1 MKAFLLI
8 LSMGWCLQGW
18 SQQDYFVF
26 VQSENRQP
34 FYVRLGEKNYSSS
47 SSGHVI
53 LSKLKDSA
61 YLVTVGFPQNQF
73 PEQDFTVRVSR
84 RDRGFELKNLGEKGW
99 ALFDW
104 QTMELISA
112 ARAAGTGTG
121 GAGYSLV
128 KKSDDFA
135 KLMASVVNDTAVMY
149 TVIMEEKK
157 QPLLVA
163 KDTVKSDVVKIE
175 TKPVMQPEIKKPEPE
190 QKADTVRATNTV
202 IPKDVAAKDNVIPK
216 DSGVVAK
223 QDPVAKESG
232 VTTPDA
238 VAKDS
243 STVVK
248 QNPVA
253 QPNKDV
259 VKDSAIAKV
268 DPPAKKPDE
277 IVQKTQDS
285 VKQEVAKVTETK
297 KPENIVPKKTEQDPM
312 QDSVLNPPALPVIY
326 VVKQLK
332 TDTGYHMLI
341 ADELKDS
348 IDIFIPADAPRA
360 KKEQKT
366 PAEPGKKVEPEK
378 KVIESEKKVSEPEKK
393 AAEQDNKAV
402 TPEVTQPKQ
411 ETAAPPVK
419 TDTVVA
425 KDVVTDTSRKQTKLY
440 MINSDCRAFATPNDV
455 DKLRVKLIN
464 EKDSE
469 GRIAAAKKVF
479 KTRCFSALQIK
490 ALSENFPLDEQKYKF
505 LEMAY
510 PFVSDTGN
518 FKSLVSLLQDPVYVQ
533 RFRKLVRLD

>member
-18 SQQDYFVF
+18 AQQDYFVF

-47 SSGHVI
+47 STGHVI

-61 YLVTVGFPQNQF
+61 YVITVGFPQNQF

-104 QTMELISA
+104 QTMELISP
-112 ARAAGTGTG
+112 ARAAGGNTG

-135 KLMASVVNDTAVMY
+135 KLMSSVVNDTAVMY
-149 TVIMEEKK
+149 TVVMEEKK
-157 QPLLVA
+157 QPVLVA
-163 KDTVKSDVVKIE
+163 KDTVKSDVAKVE
-175 TKPVMQPEIKKPEPE
+175 TKPGQEPQIKKPEPE
-190 QKADTVRATNTV
+190 QKADTVRATNTI
-202 IPKDVAAKDNVIPK
+202 IPKDVAAKDKVTPK
-216 DSGVVAK
+216 DSSAIAK
-223 QDPVAKESG
+223 QKPLE
-232 VTTPDA
+232 
-238 VAKDS
+238 KDS
-243 STVVK
+243 AVVTR
-248 QNPVA
+248 QDP
-253 QPNKDV
+253 V
-259 VKDSAIAKV
+259 VKDSNATAKQNPPLKDSTSV
-268 DPPAKKPDE
+268 VQANKAVVKDTAVAKADPPAKKPDD
-277 IVQKTQDS
+277 VAQKPKDS
-285 VKQEVAKVTETK
+285 VKQDVARVTEPK
-297 KPENIVPKKTEQDPM
+297 KPETIVPKKTEQEPVN
-312 QDSVLNPPALPVIY
+312 DSVFNPPALPVIY
-326 VVKQLK
+326 VVKAFK

-341 ADELKDS
+341 ADVKDS
-348 IDIFIPADAPRA
+348 VDIFIPADAPQV
-360 KKEQKT
+360 KKEEKPVVET
-366 PAEPGKKVEPEK
+366 KVVEPEK
-378 KVIESEKKVSEPEKK
+378 KVTEPQQKT
-393 AAEQDNKAV
+393 V
-402 TPEVTQPKQ
+402 TPEVAQPKQ
-411 ETAAPPVK
+411 ENAAPPVK

-425 KDVVTDTSRKQTKLY
+425 KDVVTDTSGKQTKLF
-440 MINSDCRAFATPNDV
+440 MINSDCRAFATPSDV
-455 DKLRVKLIN
+455 DKLRVKLIA

-469 GRIAAAKKVF
+469 GRIAAARKVF
-479 KTRCFSALQIK
+479 KTRCFSALQIR